1 MLTCIISQFDF
12 SAGTK
17 GAAFCMPS
25 GRDNVANP
33 IMNIESGVVTAPISN
48 KDVAVSTNKVTKVIP
63 QVKNNKDSY
72 KLLNG
77 KYPFSIHLQPKIICK
92 T

>member
-17 GAAFCMPS
+17 GAAFCIPS
-25 GRDNVANP
+25 GRDKVANP
-33 IMNIESGVVTAPISN
+33 IMNIAKGVAIAPTN
-48 KDVAVSTNKVTKVIP
+48 VKDVVVSTTRIMNVIP
-63 QVKNNKDSY
+63 QVKNSKDSY

-77 KYPFSIHLQPKIICK
+77 K
-92 T
+92 